1 MNPKFASIAFMALA
15 LVAAAFGIWVLVGV
29 AAIVIRIAA
38 LIFLVMAAL
47 ALRRKAVGK
56 E

>member
-1 MNPKFASIAFMALA
+1 MSNKPASIAFMALA
-15 LVAAAFGIWVLVGV
+15 LVAAALGIWVLVGV
-29 AAIVIRIAA
+29 MAFIVRVAA
-38 LIFLVMAAL
+38 LIFLVMAVL